1 MKNKFIIFYTIF
13 ASAVFAFAIAF
24 FGVNIYKE
32 YSQGQ
37 SRANQRYNTLIS
49 DIKTYN
55 SIDKEISENSLS
67 NIKSVLKDFNDFS
80 FIQINLNDSEILK
93 YPKDA
98 SADLTVSNLT
108 KTFSSSFNTQNG
120 QFEILCNMYLLRPSS
135 IYYYA
140 KISFIIILIVTII
153 TIILIFYI
161 NSQEKQLSTGNIS
174 ESDTDFSNENDED
187 EDEIESELQ
196 IAEFFSD
203 SATKNNLSKNPQ
215 DSENSDDLEIK
226 EESDSNDNNLSSQS
240 EHSDI
245 TLENHIETENNS
257 ETETNSKIE
266 TELEQNNSEHS
277 DKPSEDKKDEDNQD
291 ENENKVSV
299 SLPDYETPVT
309 IENLE
314 EKEKHEDEESAV
326 SDNTEGSPSG
336 LFNPITGLGW
346 ESYLDTRLENEI
358 NRAISSEIDISVF
371 IINIPDMER
380 NSEESKKVSDYLTLQ
395 FQFKD
400 LLFEY
405 KNDSIVAIKISMN
418 LDDAL
423 NFADKIHAEI
433 SQIIEQKDCYIG
445 ISTRSIR
452 IVSGERLLNE
462 AWASVEHAKQEEDS
476 PIIAFR
482 VDAERYRQ
490 FLEQN

>member
-13 ASAVFAFAIAF
+13 ASAVFAFAISL

-37 SRANQRYNTLIS
+37 SRANQRYNTLVT
-49 DIKTYN
+49 DIKSYN

-67 NIKSVLKDFNDFS
+67 NLKSVLKDFNDFS
-80 FIQINLNDSEILK
+80 FIQINLNNSEILK

-108 KTFSSSFNTQNG
+108 KTFSSNFNTQNG

-161 NSQEKQLSTGNIS
+161 NSQEKQFSAKVSSEADSELLSENDFDSKLQLDENLSGSSSEVDSSFIQQNSVNSIDLDIDLSS
-174 ESDTDFSNENDED
+174 ESGQNKNSFDED
-187 EDEIESELQ
+187 SEQISDLEKNTEMDTEIQQTDSEDGALNPE
-196 IAEFFSD
+196 D
-203 SATKNNLSKNPQ
+203 KNNE
-215 DSENSDDLEIK
+215 DS
-226 EESDSNDNNLSSQS
+226 Q
-240 EHSDI
+240 
-245 TLENHIETENNS
+245 TEN
-257 ETETNSKIE
+257 EEKEI
-266 TELEQNNSEHS
+266 
-277 DKPSEDKKDEDNQD
+277 PA
-291 ENENKVSV
+291 
-299 SLPDYETPVT
+299 SLPDYESPMI
-309 IENLE
+309 IESSDA
-314 EKEKHEDEESAV
+314 KENSDAKNAPASDSSES
-326 SDNTEGSPSG
+326 NPSG
-336 LFNPITGLGW
+336 LFNPVTGLGW

-371 IINIPDMER
+371 IINIPNLER
-380 NSEESKKVSDYLTLQ
+380 ESEESKKVSEYLSLQ

-405 KNDSIVAIKISMN
+405 KNDCIVAIKISMN
-418 LDDAL
+418 LDEAL
-423 NFADKIHAEI
+423 NFADKIHADI
-433 SQIIEQKDCYIG
+433 SQILEQKQCYIG

-452 IVSGERLLNE
+452 IVSGERLFNE
-462 AWASVEHAKQEEDS
+462 ALAAVEHAKNEEDS

-482 VDAERYRQ
+482 VDVEKYRQ

>member
-196 IAEFFSD
+196 IAEIFSD

-245 TLENHIETENNS
+245 TLENNIETENNS
-257 ETETNSKIE
+257 ETETNSEIE
-266 TELEQNNSEHS
+266 TELEQNDSENS

-291 ENENKVSV
+291 GNENKVSV

-336 LFNPITGLGW
+336 LFNQITGLGW

>member
-13 ASAVFAFAIAF
+13 ASAVFAFAISL

-37 SRANQRYNTLIS
+37 SRANQRYNTLVT
-49 DIKTYN
+49 DIKSYN

-67 NIKSVLKDFNDFS
+67 NLKSVLKDFNDFS
-80 FIQINLNDSEILK
+80 FIQINLNNSEILK

-108 KTFSSSFNTQNG
+108 KTFSSNFNTQNG

-161 NSQEKQLSTGNIS
+161 NSQEKQFSAKVSSEVDSEFLSENDFDSKLQLDENLSDSSSEVDSSFIQQNSVNSIDLDIDLSS
-174 ESDTDFSNENDED
+174 ESEQNKNSFDED
-187 EDEIESELQ
+187 SEQISDLEKNTEMNTEIQQTNSEDGALNPE
-196 IAEFFSD
+196 D
-203 SATKNNLSKNPQ
+203 KNNE
-215 DSENSDDLEIK
+215 DS
-226 EESDSNDNNLSSQS
+226 Q
-240 EHSDI
+240 
-245 TLENHIETENNS
+245 TEN
-257 ETETNSKIE
+257 EEKEI
-266 TELEQNNSEHS
+266 
-277 DKPSEDKKDEDNQD
+277 PA
-291 ENENKVSV
+291 
-299 SLPDYETPVT
+299 SLPDYESPII
-309 IENLE
+309 IESSDA
-314 EKEKHEDEESAV
+314 KENNDAENASDSDSSES
-326 SDNTEGSPSG
+326 NPSG
-336 LFNPITGLGW
+336 LFNPVTGLGW

-371 IINIPDMER
+371 IINIPNLER
-380 NSEESKKVSDYLTLQ
+380 ESEESKKVSEYLSLQ

-405 KNDSIVAIKISMN
+405 KNDCIVAIKISMN
-418 LDDAL
+418 LDEAL
-423 NFADKIHAEI
+423 NFADKIHADI
-433 SQIIEQKDCYIG
+433 SHILEQKQCYIG

-452 IVSGERLLNE
+452 IVSGERLFNE
-462 AWASVEHAKQEEDS
+462 ALAAVEHAKNEEDS

-482 VDAERYRQ
+482 VDVEKYRQ

>member
-13 ASAVFAFAIAF
+13 ASAVFAFAISL

-37 SRANQRYNTLIS
+37 SRANQRYNTLVT
-49 DIKTYN
+49 DIKSYN

-67 NIKSVLKDFNDFS
+67 NLKSVLKDFNDFS
-80 FIQINLNDSEILK
+80 FIQINLNNSEILK

-108 KTFSSSFNTQNG
+108 KTFSSNFNTQNG

-161 NSQEKQLSTGNIS
+161 NSQEKHFSAKVSSEADSELLSENDFDSKLQLDENLSGSSSEVDSSFIQQNSVNSIDLDIDLSS
-174 ESDTDFSNENDED
+174 ESEQNKNSFDED
-187 EDEIESELQ
+187 SEQISDLEKNTEIDTEIQQTDSEDGALNPE
-196 IAEFFSD
+196 D
-203 SATKNNLSKNPQ
+203 KNNE
-215 DSENSDDLEIK
+215 DS
-226 EESDSNDNNLSSQS
+226 Q
-240 EHSDI
+240 
-245 TLENHIETENNS
+245 TEN
-257 ETETNSKIE
+257 EEKEI
-266 TELEQNNSEHS
+266 
-277 DKPSEDKKDEDNQD
+277 PA
-291 ENENKVSV
+291 
-299 SLPDYETPVT
+299 SLPDYESPMI
-309 IENLE
+309 IESSDA
-314 EKEKHEDEESAV
+314 KENNDAENAPDSDISES
-326 SDNTEGSPSG
+326 NPSG
-336 LFNPITGLGW
+336 LFNPVTGLGW

-371 IINIPDMER
+371 IINIPNLER
-380 NSEESKKVSDYLTLQ
+380 ESEESKKVSEYLSLQ

-405 KNDSIVAIKISMN
+405 KNDCIVAIKISMN
-418 LDDAL
+418 LDEAL
-423 NFADKIHAEI
+423 NFADKIHADI
-433 SQIIEQKDCYIG
+433 SQILEQKQCYIG

-452 IVSGERLLNE
+452 IVSGERLFNE
-462 AWASVEHAKQEEDS
+462 ALAAVEHAKNEEDS

-482 VDAERYRQ
+482 VDVEKYRQ

>member
-13 ASAVFAFAIAF
+13 ASAVFAFAISL

-37 SRANQRYNTLIS
+37 SRANQRYNTLVT
-49 DIKTYN
+49 DIKSYN

-67 NIKSVLKDFNDFS
+67 NLKSVLKDFNDFS
-80 FIQINLNDSEILK
+80 FIQINLNNSEILK

-108 KTFSSSFNTQNG
+108 KTFSSNFNTQNG

-161 NSQEKQLSTGNIS
+161 NSQEKQFSAKVSSEADSELLSENDFDTKLQLDENLSGSSSEVDSSFIQQNSVNSIDLDIDLSS
-174 ESDTDFSNENDED
+174 ESEQNKNSFDED
-187 EDEIESELQ
+187 SEQISDLEKNTEMDTEIQQTDSEDGALNPE
-196 IAEFFSD
+196 D
-203 SATKNNLSKNPQ
+203 KNNE
-215 DSENSDDLEIK
+215 DS
-226 EESDSNDNNLSSQS
+226 Q
-240 EHSDI
+240 
-245 TLENHIETENNS
+245 TEN
-257 ETETNSKIE
+257 EEKEI
-266 TELEQNNSEHS
+266 
-277 DKPSEDKKDEDNQD
+277 PA
-291 ENENKVSV
+291 
-299 SLPDYETPVT
+299 SLPDYESPVI
-309 IENLE
+309 IESSDV
-314 EKEKHEDEESAV
+314 KENNDAENAPASDSSES
-326 SDNTEGSPSG
+326 NPSG
-336 LFNPITGLGW
+336 LFNPVTGLGW

-371 IINIPDMER
+371 IINIPNLER
-380 NSEESKKVSDYLTLQ
+380 ESEESKKVSEYLSLQ

-405 KNDSIVAIKISMN
+405 KNDCIVAIKISMN
-418 LDDAL
+418 LDEAL
-423 NFADKIHAEI
+423 NFADKIHADI
-433 SQIIEQKDCYIG
+433 SQILEQKQCYIG

-452 IVSGERLLNE
+452 IVSGERLFNE
-462 AWASVEHAKQEEDS
+462 ALAAVEHAKNEEDS

-482 VDAERYRQ
+482 VDVEKYRQ

>member
-13 ASAVFAFAIAF
+13 ASAVFAFAISL

-37 SRANQRYNTLIS
+37 SRANQRYNTLVT
-49 DIKTYN
+49 DIKSYN

-67 NIKSVLKDFNDFS
+67 NLKSVLKDFNDFS
-80 FIQINLNDSEILK
+80 FIQINLNNSEILK

-108 KTFSSSFNTQNG
+108 KTFSSNFNTQNG

-161 NSQEKQLSTGNIS
+161 NSQEKQFSAKVSSEADSELLSENDFDSKLQLDENLSDSSSEVDSSFIQQNSVNSIDLDIDLSS
-174 ESDTDFSNENDED
+174 ESEQNKNSFDED
-187 EDEIESELQ
+187 SEQISDLEKNTEMDTEIQ
-196 IAEFFSD
+196 Q
-203 SATKNNLSKNPQ
+203 T
-215 DSENSDDLEIK
+215 DSEDDAL
-226 EESDSNDNNLSSQS
+226 N
-240 EHSDI
+240 
-245 TLENHIETENNS
+245 
-257 ETETNSKIE
+257 
-266 TELEQNNSEHS
+266 
-277 DKPSEDKKDEDNQD
+277 SEDKNNEDSQT
-291 ENENKVSV
+291 ENEEKEIPA
-299 SLPDYETPVT
+299 SLPDYESPMI
-309 IENLE
+309 IESSNV
-314 EKEKHEDEESAV
+314 KENNDAENASDSDSSES
-326 SDNTEGSPSG
+326 NPSG
-336 LFNPITGLGW
+336 LFNPVTGLGW

-371 IINIPDMER
+371 IINIPNLER
-380 NSEESKKVSDYLTLQ
+380 ESEESKKVSEYLSLQ

-405 KNDSIVAIKISMN
+405 KNDCIVAIKISMN
-418 LDDAL
+418 LDEAL
-423 NFADKIHAEI
+423 NFADKIHADI
-433 SQIIEQKDCYIG
+433 SQILEQKQCYIG

-452 IVSGERLLNE
+452 IVSGERLFNE
-462 AWASVEHAKQEEDS
+462 ALAAVEHAKNEEDS

-482 VDAERYRQ
+482 VDVEKYRQ

>member
-13 ASAVFAFAIAF
+13 ASAVFAFAISL

-37 SRANQRYNTLIS
+37 SRANQRYNTLVT
-49 DIKTYN
+49 DIKSYN

-67 NIKSVLKDFNDFS
+67 NLKSVLKDFNDFS
-80 FIQINLNDSEILK
+80 FIQINLNNSEILK

-108 KTFSSSFNTQNG
+108 KTFSSNFNTQNG
-120 QFEILCNMYLLRPSS
+120 QFEIFCNMYLLRPSS

-161 NSQEKQLSTGNIS
+161 NSQEKQFSAKVSSETDSELLSENDFDSKLQLDENLSGSSSEVESSSIQQNSVNSIDLDIDLSS
-174 ESDTDFSNENDED
+174 ESGQNKNSFDED
-187 EDEIESELQ
+187 SEQISDLEKNTEMNTEIQ
-196 IAEFFSD
+196 Q
-203 SATKNNLSKNPQ
+203 T
-215 DSENSDDLEIK
+215 DSEDGALNPEDKNIE
-226 EESDSNDNNLSSQS
+226 DSQ
-240 EHSDI
+240 
-245 TLENHIETENNS
+245 TEN
-257 ETETNSKIE
+257 EEKEI
-266 TELEQNNSEHS
+266 
-277 DKPSEDKKDEDNQD
+277 PA
-291 ENENKVSV
+291 
-299 SLPDYETPVT
+299 SLPDYESPVIIESSDVKENNDAENTPAS
-309 IENLE
+309 
-314 EKEKHEDEESAV
+314 DSSES
-326 SDNTEGSPSG
+326 NPSG
-336 LFNPITGLGW
+336 LFNPVTGLGW

-371 IINIPDMER
+371 IINIPNLER
-380 NSEESKKVSDYLTLQ
+380 ESEESKKVSEYLSLQ

-405 KNDSIVAIKISMN
+405 KNDCIVAIKISMN

-433 SQIIEQKDCYIG
+433 MQIINQKECYIG

-452 IVSGERLLNE
+452 IVSSERLLNE
-462 AWASVEHAKQEEDS
+462 AWAALEHAKQEEDS

-482 VDAERYRQ
+482 VDADKYRQ

>member
-13 ASAVFAFAIAF
+13 ASAVFAFAISL

-37 SRANQRYNTLIS
+37 SRANQRYNTLVT
-49 DIKTYN
+49 DIKSYN

-80 FIQINLNDSEILK
+80 FIQINLNNSEILK

-108 KTFSSSFNTQNG
+108 KTFSSNFNTQNG

-161 NSQEKQLSTGNIS
+161 NSQEKQFSAKVSSETDSELLSENDFDSKLQLDENLSGSSSEVDSSFIQQNSVNSIDLDIDLSS
-174 ESDTDFSNENDED
+174 ESEQNKNSFDED
-187 EDEIESELQ
+187 SEQISDLEKNTEMDTEIQQTDSEDGALNPE
-196 IAEFFSD
+196 D
-203 SATKNNLSKNPQ
+203 KNNE
-215 DSENSDDLEIK
+215 DS
-226 EESDSNDNNLSSQS
+226 Q
-240 EHSDI
+240 
-245 TLENHIETENNS
+245 TEN
-257 ETETNSKIE
+257 EEKEI
-266 TELEQNNSEHS
+266 
-277 DKPSEDKKDEDNQD
+277 PA
-291 ENENKVSV
+291 
-299 SLPDYETPVT
+299 SLPDYESPMI
-309 IENLE
+309 IESSDV
-314 EKEKHEDEESAV
+314 KENNDAENYPDSDSSES
-326 SDNTEGSPSG
+326 NPSG
-336 LFNPITGLGW
+336 LFNPVTGLGW

-371 IINIPDMER
+371 IINIPNLER
-380 NSEESKKVSDYLTLQ
+380 ESEESKKVSEYLSLQ

-405 KNDSIVAIKISMN
+405 KNDCIVAIKISMN
-418 LDDAL
+418 LDEAL
-423 NFADKIHAEI
+423 NFADKIHADI
-433 SQIIEQKDCYIG
+433 SQILEQKQCYIG

-452 IVSGERLLNE
+452 IVSGERLFNE
-462 AWASVEHAKQEEDS
+462 ALAAVEHAKNEEDS

-482 VDAERYRQ
+482 VDVEKYRQ

>member
-13 ASAVFAFAIAF
+13 ASAVFAFAISL

-37 SRANQRYNTLIS
+37 SRANQRYNTLVT
-49 DIKTYN
+49 DIKSYN

-67 NIKSVLKDFNDFS
+67 NLKSVLKDFNDFS
-80 FIQINLNDSEILK
+80 FIQINLNNSEILK

-108 KTFSSSFNTQNG
+108 KTFSSNFNTQNG

-161 NSQEKQLSTGNIS
+161 NSQEKQFSAKVSSEADSELLSENDFDSKLQLDENLSGSSSEVDSSFIQQNSVNSIDLDIDLSS
-174 ESDTDFSNENDED
+174 ESEQN
-187 EDEIESELQ
+187 
-196 IAEFFSD
+196 
-203 SATKNNLSKNPQ
+203 KNSFEE
-215 DSENSDDLEIK
+215 DSEQISDLEKNTEFDTEIQQT
-226 EESDSNDNNLSSQS
+226 DSEDDALN
-240 EHSDI
+240 
-245 TLENHIETENNS
+245 
-257 ETETNSKIE
+257 
-266 TELEQNNSEHS
+266 
-277 DKPSEDKKDEDNQD
+277 PEDKKIEDSQT
-291 ENENKVSV
+291 ENEEKEIPA
-299 SLPDYETPVT
+299 SLPDYESPMI
-309 IENLE
+309 IESSDV
-314 EKEKHEDEESAV
+314 KENNDAENAPDSDSSES
-326 SDNTEGSPSG
+326 NPSG
-336 LFNPITGLGW
+336 LFNPVTGLGW

-371 IINIPDMER
+371 IINIPNLER
-380 NSEESKKVSDYLTLQ
+380 ESEESKKVSEYLSLQ

-405 KNDSIVAIKISMN
+405 KNDCIVAIKISMN
-418 LDDAL
+418 LDEAL
-423 NFADKIHAEI
+423 NFADKIHADI
-433 SQIIEQKDCYIG
+433 SQILEQKQCYIG

-452 IVSGERLLNE
+452 IVSGERLFNE
-462 AWASVEHAKQEEDS
+462 ALAAVEHAKNEEDS

-482 VDAERYRQ
+482 VDVEKYRQ

>member
-13 ASAVFAFAIAF
+13 ASAVFAFAISL

-37 SRANQRYNTLIS
+37 SRANQRYNTLVT
-49 DIKTYN
+49 DIKSYN

-67 NIKSVLKDFNDFS
+67 NLKSVLKDFNDFS
-80 FIQINLNDSEILK
+80 FIQINLNNSEILK

-108 KTFSSSFNTQNG
+108 KTFSSNFNTQNG
-120 QFEILCNMYLLRPSS
+120 QFEIFCNMYLLRPSS

-161 NSQEKQLSTGNIS
+161 NSQEKQFSAKVSSEADSELLSENDFDSKLQLDENLSGSSSEVDSSFIQQNSVNSIDLDIDLSS
-174 ESDTDFSNENDED
+174 ESEQNENSFGED
-187 EDEIESELQ
+187 SEQIFDLENNTEMDTEIQQTDSEYSALNPED
-196 IAEFFSD
+196 
-203 SATKNNLSKNPQ
+203 KNNE
-215 DSENSDDLEIK
+215 DS
-226 EESDSNDNNLSSQS
+226 Q
-240 EHSDI
+240 
-245 TLENHIETENNS
+245 TEN
-257 ETETNSKIE
+257 EEKEI
-266 TELEQNNSEHS
+266 
-277 DKPSEDKKDEDNQD
+277 PA
-291 ENENKVSV
+291 
-299 SLPDYETPVT
+299 SLPDYESPVIIESSDVKENNDAENTPAS
-309 IENLE
+309 
-314 EKEKHEDEESAV
+314 DSSES
-326 SDNTEGSPSG
+326 NPSG
-336 LFNPITGLGW
+336 LFNPVTGLGW

-371 IINIPDMER
+371 IINIPNLER
-380 NSEESKKVSDYLTLQ
+380 ESEESKKVSEYLSLQ

-405 KNDSIVAIKISMN
+405 KNDCIVAIKISMN

-423 NFADKIHAEI
+423 NFADKILAEI
-433 SQIIEQKDCYIG
+433 MQIINQKECYIG

-452 IVSGERLLNE
+452 IVSSERLLNE
-462 AWASVEHAKQEEDS
+462 ALAAVEHAKQEEDS

-482 VDAERYRQ
+482 VDADKYRQ

>member
-13 ASAVFAFAIAF
+13 ASAVFAFAISL

-37 SRANQRYNTLIS
+37 SRANQRYNTLVT
-49 DIKTYN
+49 DIKSYN

-80 FIQINLNDSEILK
+80 FIQINLNNSEILK

-108 KTFSSSFNTQNG
+108 KTFSSNFNTQNG

-161 NSQEKQLSTGNIS
+161 NSQEKQFSAKVSSEADSELLSENDFDSKLQLDENLSGSSSEVDSSFIQQNSVNSIDLDIDLSS
-174 ESDTDFSNENDED
+174 ESEQNKNSFDED
-187 EDEIESELQ
+187 SEQISDLEKNTEMDTEIQQTDSEDGALNPE
-196 IAEFFSD
+196 D
-203 SATKNNLSKNPQ
+203 KNNE
-215 DSENSDDLEIK
+215 DS
-226 EESDSNDNNLSSQS
+226 Q
-240 EHSDI
+240 
-245 TLENHIETENNS
+245 TEN
-257 ETETNSKIE
+257 EEKEI
-266 TELEQNNSEHS
+266 
-277 DKPSEDKKDEDNQD
+277 PA
-291 ENENKVSV
+291 
-299 SLPDYETPVT
+299 SLPDYESPMI
-309 IENLE
+309 IESSDV
-314 EKEKHEDEESAV
+314 KENNDAENAPASDSSES
-326 SDNTEGSPSG
+326 NPSG
-336 LFNPITGLGW
+336 LFNPVTGLGW

-371 IINIPDMER
+371 IINIPNLER
-380 NSEESKKVSDYLTLQ
+380 ESEESKKVSEYLSLQ

-405 KNDSIVAIKISMN
+405 KNDCIVAIKISMN
-418 LDDAL
+418 LDEAL
-423 NFADKIHAEI
+423 NFADKIHADI
-433 SQIIEQKDCYIG
+433 SQILEQKQCYIG

-452 IVSGERLLNE
+452 IVSGERLFNE
-462 AWASVEHAKQEEDS
+462 ALAAVEHAKNEEDS

-482 VDAERYRQ
+482 VDVEKYRQ